1 MNKNIFSLL
10 LFFLLCI
17 GQSVMAA
24 SPNLDSLARVT
35 ETLKNDTL
43 KVNNLVLLS
52 NKCRL
57 VKMDYPQSIF
67 YAKQANDL
75 AKAKGYF
82 KGVMMSDIA
91 MAYVYRDMGNREEGI
106 RYLKQAIAG
115 YKAVEGKEVAKPLR
129 LNYVSACTGLSEIL
143 VQTLNFKDAQLYAFE
158 ALHFSAR
165 YRLNKGQS
173 LNAIAFIFYRQKNFK
188 EARKYTLLAVEEFK
202 AIASLDDLGRAYSF
216 LGGYASGEGNIDL
229 AIYNYEQALAYYKK
243 VPSVYGV
250 RIALYNLGT
259 LFLKQGVFERADS
272 CVGEAMAISSKE
284 DVIGGFYMSQLRAE
298 VNLKRS
304 FYKEA
309 ILYGTEALGYA
320 KKMKSVKD
328 LITIEST
335 LYAAY
340 SGNGDWKE
348 ASEIAKD
355 LLVLKDSLY
364 SSDISKNTQEL
375 MAKYEVE
382 KKERAITYLE
392 KEKEIANEKG
402 KRGELLAEVLKK
414 DNALQ
419 TLRLEKETRVS
430 EGLKEQNTLLVKTA
444 EQQRQLKWLI
454 FLLLLGV
461 IVFLGYYYRN
471 YRIQKRD
478 RAKIEAQAETLN
490 FMIQEM
496 HHRIKNNLQVIVS
509 MIRMQGRSLDDV
521 NAQEVLQDAESRL
534 QSILIVH
541 ERLYK
546 DEMISQIKLNAYLRE
561 LVSVISQQY
570 EDFGKEFEVDLV
582 DEVELD
588 LHIDKAIL
596 LGLMVN
602 ELLLNAFKYAVV
614 ARDGAKVRV
623 SIVALGEGKFQVEV
637 ADNGLG
643 LPSLEQW
650 ENPQRLGL
658 RLVKLFAKQLR
669 GDVSYKNDGGACFRL
684 VFGLK

>member
-1 MNKNIFSLL
+1 MNRKIFWL
-10 LFFLLCI
+10 LFLCMFY
-17 GQSVMAA
+17 SVPRVLAVL
-24 SPNLDSLARVT
+24 PNLDSLARVT

-52 NKCRL
+52 NKYRL
-57 VKMDYPQSIF
+57 VKMDYPQGIF
-67 YAKQANDL
+67 YARKANEL
-75 AKAKGYF
+75 AKAKVYF
-82 KGVMMSDIA
+82 KGIMMSDIA
-91 MAYVYRDMGNREEGI
+91 LAYVYRDMGNREEGI
-106 RYLKQAIAG
+106 RHLKLAIAG
-115 YKAVEGKEVAKPLR
+115 YKAVEGKDVAKPLR

-158 ALHFSAR
+158 ALHFAER
-165 YRLNKGQS
+165 YGLNKGQS

-216 LGGYASGEGNIDL
+216 LGGYANGEGNIDL
-229 AIYNYEQALAYYKK
+229 AIYNYEQALAYYKR

-259 LFLKQGVFERADS
+259 LFLKQGAFERADS

-284 DVIGGFYMSQLRAE
+284 DVIGGFYMRQLRAE

-335 LYAAY
+335 LYAAF

-364 SSDISKNTQEL
+364 SGDISKNTQEL

-382 KKERAITYLE
+382 KKERAIAYLE
-392 KEKEIANEKG
+392 KEKEIAHEKG

-419 TLRLEKETRVS
+419 ALRLEKETRVS
-430 EGLKEQNTLLVKTA
+430 EGLKEQNALLVKTA

-454 FLLLLGV
+454 FLLFLGV
-461 IVFLGYYYRN
+461 VVFLGYYYRN

-478 RAKIEAQAETLN
+478 RAKIEVQAEKLN

-561 LVSVISQQY
+561 LVSVISHQY
-570 EDFGKEFEVDLV
+570 EDFGKEFKVHLI
-582 DEVELD
+582 DEVEVD

-596 LGLMVN
+596 LGLIVN
-602 ELLLNAFKYAVV
+602 ELLSNAFKYAVV
-614 ARDGAKVRV
+614 GGEGTKVRV
-623 SIVALGEGKFQVEV
+623 SMLALGEGKYQVEV

-643 LPSLEQW
+643 LTSLEQW
-650 ENPQRLGL
+650 ENPQRLGM

-669 GDVSYKNDGGACFRL
+669 GDVSYNNDGGACFRL
-684 VFGLK
+684 VFGVK

>member
-1 MNKNIFSLL
+1 
-10 LFFLLCI
+10 
-17 GQSVMAA
+17 
-24 SPNLDSLARVT
+24 
-35 ETLKNDTL
+35 
-43 KVNNLVLLS
+43 
-52 NKCRL
+52 
-57 VKMDYPQSIF
+57 
-67 YAKQANDL
+67 
-75 AKAKGYF
+75 
-82 KGVMMSDIA
+82 
-91 MAYVYRDMGNREEGI
+91 
-106 RYLKQAIAG
+106 
-115 YKAVEGKEVAKPLR
+115 
-129 LNYVSACTGLSEIL
+129 
-143 VQTLNFKDAQLYAFE
+143 
-158 ALHFSAR
+158 
-165 YRLNKGQS
+165 
-173 LNAIAFIFYRQKNFK
+173 
-188 EARKYTLLAVEEFK
+188 
-202 AIASLDDLGRAYSF
+202 
-216 LGGYASGEGNIDL
+216 GYASGEGNIAL

>member
-1 MNKNIFSLL
+1 
-10 LFFLLCI
+10 
-17 GQSVMAA
+17 
-24 SPNLDSLARVT
+24 
-35 ETLKNDTL
+35 
-43 KVNNLVLLS
+43 
-52 NKCRL
+52 
-57 VKMDYPQSIF
+57 
-67 YAKQANDL
+67 
-75 AKAKGYF
+75 
-82 KGVMMSDIA
+82 
-91 MAYVYRDMGNREEGI
+91 
-106 RYLKQAIAG
+106 
-115 YKAVEGKEVAKPLR
+115 
-129 LNYVSACTGLSEIL
+129 
-143 VQTLNFKDAQLYAFE
+143 
-158 ALHFSAR
+158 
-165 YRLNKGQS
+165 
-173 LNAIAFIFYRQKNFK
+173 
-188 EARKYTLLAVEEFK
+188 
-202 AIASLDDLGRAYSF
+202 
-216 LGGYASGEGNIDL
+216 
-229 AIYNYEQALAYYKK
+229 
-243 VPSVYGV
+243 
-250 RIALYNLGT
+250 
-259 LFLKQGVFERADS
+259 
-272 CVGEAMAISSKE
+272 
-284 DVIGGFYMSQLRAE
+284 
-298 VNLKRS
+298 
-304 FYKEA
+304 
-309 ILYGTEALGYA
+309 
-320 KKMKSVKD
+320 
-328 LITIEST
+328 
-335 LYAAY
+335 
-340 SGNGDWKE
+340 
-348 ASEIAKD
+348 
-355 LLVLKDSLY
+355 
-364 SSDISKNTQEL
+364 
-375 MAKYEVE
+375 
-382 KKERAITYLE
+382 
-392 KEKEIANEKG
+392 
-402 KRGELLAEVLKK
+402 
-414 DNALQ
+414 
-419 TLRLEKETRVS
+419 
-430 EGLKEQNTLLVKTA
+430 VKTA